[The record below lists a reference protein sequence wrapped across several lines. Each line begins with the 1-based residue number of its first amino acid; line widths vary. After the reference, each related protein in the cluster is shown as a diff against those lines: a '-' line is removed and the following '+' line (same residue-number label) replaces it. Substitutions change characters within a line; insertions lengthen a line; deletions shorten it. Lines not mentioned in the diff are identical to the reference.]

1 MNGSP
6 IQPTRRPTDRTK
18 WQLDCAAPQEGGE
31 TGGRAFNPSRLR
43 TRDSWAARRPLSTG
57 SSSGTRQQQP
67 GCSFHGQNKQQIQT
81 GSFKHNHSLSTT
93 SPPHTHNQQHNKH
106 RRPRRLANKRVHKSL
121 PARSPG
127 AAVPLACIRQTRFN
141 TCLQINTL
149 RPCPARG
156 PATRDL
162 GPTPRRT
169 GDVSAGAQDT
179 CVEIAH
185 RIAPHAWAAGCAMP
199 IG

>member
-81 GSFKHNHSLSTT
+81 GSFKHNHSLIEKKPHPHRQQPPPPTHTT
-93 SPPHTHNQQHNKH
+93 NNTTNIDDHAASRTSACTNPC
-106 RRPRRLANKRVHKSL
+106 L
-121 PARSPG
+121 PAPPAPPSRSLVSVKHDLTPAYKLTPCAPAPPAAPPPG
-127 AAVPLACIRQTRFN
+127 ISVLPRGALAMSLLEPSI
-141 TCLQINTL
+141 
-149 RPCPARG
+149 PASRS
-156 PATRDL
+156 L
-162 GPTPRRT
+162 I
-169 GDVSAGAQDT
+169 
-179 CVEIAH
+179 E
-185 RIAPHAWAAGCAMP
+185 
-199 IG
+199 